1 MSDSALS
8 ELYNRLT
15 VRESAIDR
23 LLHCFQDL
31 SQPRKT
37 FQEILAIATEAIP
50 ADAASLFLV
59 TAEDGTMTVVA
70 STGPVA
76 DKVMGIKLPPGI
88 GMPGVVARD
97 RRSVAVSDV
106 TKEPTYSRERH
117 KIAGYETTSL
127 LAVPVLHKGD
137 FTGVLELLNRRES
150 PEWMRHEIELLERIA
165 RATGSIVNLL
175 GERR

>member
-1 MSDSALS
+1 MPDALS

-15 VRESAIDR
+15 VREAALDR
-23 LLHCFQDL
+23 MLHLFQDL
-31 SQPRKT
+31 SDPRRV
-37 FQEILAIATEAIP
+37 FQDILGILVEAIP

-70 STGPVA
+70 ATGPVA
-76 DKVMGIKLPPGI
+76 EKVKGMKLPPGI

-97 RRSVAVSDV
+97 RRTVAVSDV
-106 TKEPTYSRERH
+106 KKEPEYSRERH

-137 FTGVLELLNRRES
+137 LTGVLEVLNRRES
-150 PEWMRHEIELLERIA
+150 PEWQRHEIELIERIA
-165 RATGSIVNLL
+165 RSVGAIVNLI
-175 GERR
+175 GDRR